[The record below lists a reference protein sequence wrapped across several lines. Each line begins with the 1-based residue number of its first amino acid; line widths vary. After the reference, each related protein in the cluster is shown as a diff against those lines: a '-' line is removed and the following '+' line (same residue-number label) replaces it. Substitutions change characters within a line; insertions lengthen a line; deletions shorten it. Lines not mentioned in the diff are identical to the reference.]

1 MGKAGLK
8 MRARFSSFGEI
19 EIDKARYQQDVVIER
34 GVVHKRKKKA
44 SKPYRTQYGHTPL
57 SAGEP
62 IPWVGKKLYIGTGMY
77 GSLPIM
83 PEVYKEAEKRGVKVV
98 VEKTEAIC
106 RLLEELQPKD
116 INAVLHVTC

>member
-19 EIDKARYQQDVVIER
+19 EIDKARYQHDVVIER
-34 GVVHKRKKKA
+34 GVVQKRKKKA
-44 SKPYRTQYGHTPL
+44 SKPYRIQYGHTPL

-83 PEVYKEAEKRGVKVV
+83 PEVYKEAEKRGVKMV

>member
-19 EIDKARYQQDVVIER
+19 EIDKARYQHDVVIER

-83 PEVYKEAEKRGVKVV
+83 PEVYKEAEQRGVEVV
-98 VEKTEAIC
+98 VDKTETIC
-106 RLLEELQPKD
+106 RLLEELRSKD

>member
-8 MRARFSSFGEI
+8 MKARFSSFGEI
-19 EIDKARYQQDVVIER
+19 EIDKARYQHDVVIER

>member
-1 MGKAGLK
+1 

-19 EIDKARYQQDVVIER
+19 EIDKARYQHDVVIER
-34 GVVHKRKKKA
+34 GVVYKRKKKA
-44 SKPYRTQYGHTPL
+44 SKTYRSQYGHTPL
-57 SAGEP
+57 SAGEQ

-83 PEVYKEAEKRGVKVV
+83 PEVYKEAEKRGVEVV
-98 VEKTEAIC
+98 VEKTDAIC

>member
-1 MGKAGLK
+1 MGKAGYSMK
-8 MRARFSSFGEI
+8 ARFSSFGEI
-19 EIDKARYQQDVVIER
+19 EIDKTHYQHDVVIEQ
-34 GVVHKRKKKA
+34 GVVRKRKKKA
-44 SKPYRTQYGHTPL
+44 SKPYRAQYGHTPL